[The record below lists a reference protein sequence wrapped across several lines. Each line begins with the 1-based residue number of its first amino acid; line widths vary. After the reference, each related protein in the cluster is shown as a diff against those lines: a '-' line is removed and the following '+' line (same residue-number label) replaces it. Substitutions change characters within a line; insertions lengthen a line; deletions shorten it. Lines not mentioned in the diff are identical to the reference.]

1 MATKSRNLKTPLQL
15 WVADNRKRLG
25 LTPRDL
31 AHLTNVTEATAR
43 AWESRGGPSED
54 ALLILERR
62 FGVNRP
68 ETGSAQE
75 PSGDMAMLVTEIREL
90 VAVLHDSAADR
101 TPAAES
107 LSSLIQGLIAEQV
120 ATRAM
125 LERVLS
131 SRAPDAAPTR
141 DADLEA
147 WMARVDERLSLRPS
161 DDAPDTRPARS
172 PVPNGP
178 ASRSGSSA

>member
-1 MATKSRNLKTPLQL
+1 M
-15 WVADNRKRLG
+15 
-25 LTPRDL
+25 
-31 AHLTNVTEATAR
+31 TEATAR

-68 ETGSAQE
+68 ETGTAQE
-75 PSGDMAMLVTEIREL
+75 PSGEMALLVTEIREL

-107 LSSLIQGLIAEQV
+107 LPMFMQALIEEQA

-131 SRAPDAAPTR
+131 ALGSAPAR
-141 DADLEA
+141 DPELEA
-147 WMARVDERLSLRPS
+147 WMARVDERLSLRPT
-161 DDAPDTRPARS
+161 DDGPDTRRGSSPS
-172 PVPNGP
+172 PVGHPTG
-178 ASRSGSSA
+178 RGGSA